1 MTITVTK
8 TEVRPDTTIEF
19 FNFDTNV
26 NLTLDTRQYWY
37 TNFVIT
43 NKCLSTVIT
52 FSADLL
58 IRTTVYVCSSL
69 EDFDLFR
76 NDPYIQENL
85 TAKIIAWNSLYGIS
99 RDIVIT

>member
-8 TEVRPDTTIEF
+8 TEVRPDTTVEF

-26 NLTLDTRQYWY
+26 NLTSETRQYWY
-37 TNFVIT
+37 TNFVVT

-58 IRTTVYVCSSL
+58 TRTTVYIWSSL
-69 EDFDLFR
+69 EDFDSFR
-76 NDPYIQENL
+76 YDPYIQDNL
-85 TAKIIAWNSLYGIS
+85 TAKITAWNSLYGIS